1 MRRTASAQSIRRAHA
16 VEEIGPAHSALLSS
30 PSDKVGSPVSLA
42 LGKAGGGA
50 RSIFEGSRKQAGG
63 AAPLDM
69 RARLLKAQ
77 HLFSAE
83 KKARPAARPDTA
95 PAGSPSLAKED
106 TSLAKEN
113 SASLRASPRLAALA
127 TKIAAGSPAAAA
139 AASPSSPQSSPVA
152 PLADSPARKR
162 T

>member
-106 TSLAKEN
+106 TSAKEN
-113 SASLRASPRLAALA
+113 SASPRASPRLAALA

>member
-16 VEEIGPAHSALLSS
+16 VEEIGPAHSTLLSS

-42 LGKAGGGA
+42 LGRPGGGA

-83 KKARPAARPDTA
+83 KSKGRPAARPETA
-95 PAGSPSLAKED
+95 PAGSPSCAKE
-106 TSLAKEN
+106 SEN
-113 SASLRASPRLAALA
+113 IEALPRASPRIAALA
-127 TKIAAGSPAAAA
+127 AKNATGSPAAAA

-152 PLADSPARKR
+152 PLVESLARKR
-162 T
+162 